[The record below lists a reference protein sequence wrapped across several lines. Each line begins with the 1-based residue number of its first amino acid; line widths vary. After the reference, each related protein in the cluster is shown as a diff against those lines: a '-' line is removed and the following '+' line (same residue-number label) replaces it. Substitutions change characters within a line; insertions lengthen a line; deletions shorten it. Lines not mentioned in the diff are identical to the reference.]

1 LPSHLD
7 AAANTL
13 ESFSVLLI
21 CEWLPASAPLLAR
34 HLGWAIT
41 DFTLFHE
48 KENTVHKDLSL
59 MQAAFGDEWRA
70 ALTVLNSLDVKLF
83 DAAQK
88 LAADQ
93 LRRFGIKPPPR
104 VDTKGAG
111 AET

>member
-1 LPSHLD
+1 
-7 AAANTL
+7 
-13 ESFSVLLI
+13 
-21 CEWLPASAPLLAR
+21 
-34 HLGWAIT
+34 
-41 DFTLFHE
+41 
-48 KENTVHKDLSL
+48 

-111 AET
+111 EET